1 MDLETTKVEM
11 TSSHE
16 MSLACLNSSSR
27 ATKQADMDVFYT
39 TRLSLSS
46 VRNSLIW
53 QSNVVVAIVV
63 HLEAMDF
70 LKTLLTEK
78 SYVIEAKESTSSF
91 SLAAKATLM
100 PSNFSSFL
108 LIASNNLSL
117 MLNID
122 SVAFLS
128 LGLVS

>member
-1 MDLETTKVEM
+1 M
-11 TSSHE
+11 
-16 MSLACLNSSSR
+16 
-27 ATKQADMDVFYT
+27 
-39 TRLSLSS
+39 
-46 VRNSLIW
+46 
-53 QSNVVVAIVV
+53 VVAIVV

-70 LKTLLTEK
+70 PETLSTEQ
-78 SYVIEAKESTSSF
+78 SYVIEAKETTGSF

-117 MLNID
+117 MLNMD

-128 LGLVS
+128 RFG